1 MSLDHP
7 LSTASASKRV
17 GSLVSAL
24 SSPGS
29 CLDGWNSCVFGRF
42 INKN

>member
-1 MSLDHP
+1 MNLVHP

-24 SSPGS
+24 FPAQNRVWV
-29 CLDGWNSCVFGRF
+29 DGFHVYLVDL
-42 INKN
+42 